1 MARNTKRKV
10 RRRGRRKKRGFASWS
25 LGKKIGAV
33 LGGTFLAVAVIGMV
47 ILASKMNKLKSVK
60 LNTDKLNISD
70 EVQHEEGYTNVAL
83 FGLDSRENDLG
94 KGNRSDTI
102 MIASLNNDTK
112 EVKLV
117 SIYRDTLLELDD
129 GSYNKANAAYAFGGP
144 EGAVSLI
151 NRNLDMNIEKYVT
164 VNFNALVDVI
174 DAVGGLD
181 LELTHDEVVHMNN
194 YCVETSKLT
203 GKDYTPIE
211 KPEPKPEDQEATV
224 GTYHLNGVQVTS
236 YCRIRYTAS
245 LDMGRTERQRR
256 VLGMLFDKA
265 KIAGLSSIFKIMDD
279 VFPMVTTS
287 LSKQDILG
295 LIPTLVGY
303 KFTDST
309 GFPQKYKF
317 SNIKGSIIVPTDL
330 ENNVVELHKFLY
342 NDQDYT
348 PSSEVVARS
357 NKILEIVGGESKLDD
372 ASTATSQQTDT
383 TNTADTFV
391 WSGDNSS
398 GGTDYSGDY
407 SYDNDY
413 DNSYDNG
420 GSYDDNTG
428 GGDYDNGGGDDD
440 NTGGGDYDNGGGDNN
455 TGGDDGGGDDGGGD
469 YSGGDDTGGDT
480 GFDDGG
486 DADSGTSSEEE

>member
-129 GSYNKANAAYAFGGP
+129 GSYNKANAAYAFGGS

-194 YCVETSKLT
+194 YCVETSKVT
-203 GKDYTPIE
+203 GKSYEKIE
-211 KPEPKPEDQEATV
+211 PEVE
-224 GTYHLNGVQVTS
+224 GTYHLNGVQAVS
-236 YCRIRYTAS
+236 YSRNRYTAGG
-245 LDMGRTERQRR
+245 DFKRAERQRL
-256 VLGMLFDKA
+256 VLEKIADKVQNMSVGTVNKIIDSVFPQISTNFTLAEMIGYAKNLTKYKLGDSIGFPADNTTDMLNEVGSVVIPDTLSSNVMEVHKFLFGNDGYTVSSTITSVENGIAEKSSDKA
-265 KIAGLSSIFKIMDD
+265 KSGSAVDDDEVPSSAGYKSTYSNSTSGTTGNTSGTTGSGYGTTTGTTGGYSSGSATGSGTTTGTTGSSYGTTGGNYGTTTGGTTTG
-279 VFPMVTTS
+279 TTS
-287 LSKQDILG
+287 G
-295 LIPTLVGY
+295 TTTET
-303 KFTDST
+303 TD
-309 GFPQKYKF
+309 
-317 SNIKGSIIVPTDL
+317 
-330 ENNVVELHKFLY
+330 
-342 NDQDYT
+342 
-348 PSSEVVARS
+348 
-357 NKILEIVGGESKLDD
+357 
-372 ASTATSQQTDT
+372 
-383 TNTADTFV
+383 
-391 WSGDNSS
+391 
-398 GGTDYSGDY
+398 GT
-407 SYDNDY
+407 
-413 DNSYDNG
+413 
-420 GSYDDNTG
+420 
-428 GGDYDNGGGDDD
+428 
-440 NTGGGDYDNGGGDNN
+440 
-455 TGGDDGGGDDGGGD
+455 
-469 YSGGDDTGGDT
+469 
-480 GFDDGG
+480 
-486 DADSGTSSEEE
+486 E

>member
-194 YCVETSKLT
+194 YCVETSKVT
-203 GKDYTPIE
+203 GKSYEKIE
-211 KPEPKPEDQEATV
+211 PEVE
-224 GTYHLNGVQVTS
+224 GTYHLNGVQAVS
-236 YCRIRYTAS
+236 YSRIRYTAGG
-245 LDMGRTERQRR
+245 DFKRAERQRL
-256 VLGMLFDKA
+256 VLEKIADKVQNMSVGTVNKIIDSVFPQISTNFTLAEMIGYAKNLTKYKLGDSIGFPADNTTDMLNEVGSVVIPDTLSSNVMEVHKFLFGNDGYTVSSTITSVENGIAEKSSDKA
-265 KIAGLSSIFKIMDD
+265 KSGSAVDDDEVPSSAGYKSTYSNSTSGTTGNTSGTTGSGYGTTTGTTGGYSTGSATGSGTTTGTTGSSYGTTGGNYGTTTGGTTTG
-279 VFPMVTTS
+279 TTS
-287 LSKQDILG
+287 G
-295 LIPTLVGY
+295 TTTET
-303 KFTDST
+303 TD
-309 GFPQKYKF
+309 
-317 SNIKGSIIVPTDL
+317 
-330 ENNVVELHKFLY
+330 
-342 NDQDYT
+342 
-348 PSSEVVARS
+348 
-357 NKILEIVGGESKLDD
+357 
-372 ASTATSQQTDT
+372 
-383 TNTADTFV
+383 
-391 WSGDNSS
+391 
-398 GGTDYSGDY
+398 GT
-407 SYDNDY
+407 
-413 DNSYDNG
+413 
-420 GSYDDNTG
+420 
-428 GGDYDNGGGDDD
+428 
-440 NTGGGDYDNGGGDNN
+440 
-455 TGGDDGGGDDGGGD
+455 
-469 YSGGDDTGGDT
+469 
-480 GFDDGG
+480 
-486 DADSGTSSEEE
+486 E

>member
-129 GSYNKANAAYAFGGP
+129 GSYNKANSAYSFGGP

-194 YCVETSKLT
+194 YCVETSKVT
-203 GKDYTPIE
+203 GKSYEKIE
-211 KPEPKPEDQEATV
+211 PEVE
-224 GTYHLNGVQVTS
+224 GTYHLNGVQAVS
-236 YCRIRYTAS
+236 YSRIRYTAGG
-245 LDMGRTERQRR
+245 DFKRAERQRL
-256 VLGMLFDKA
+256 VLQKIADKVQNMSVGTVNKIIDSVFPQISTNFTLAEMIGYAKNLTKYKLGDSIGFPADNTTDMLNEVGSVVIPDTLSSNVMEVHKFLFGNDGYTVSSTITSVENGIAEKSSDKA
-265 KIAGLSSIFKIMDD
+265 KSGSAVDDDEVPSSA
-279 VFPMVTTS
+279 
-287 LSKQDILG
+287 
-295 LIPTLVGY
+295 GY
-303 KFTDST
+303 KST
-309 GFPQKYKF
+309 Y
-317 SNIKGSIIVPTDL
+317 SNS
-330 ENNVVELHKFLY
+330 
-342 NDQDYT
+342 
-348 PSSEVVARS
+348 A
-357 NKILEIVGGESKLDD
+357 
-372 ASTATSQQTDT
+372 
-383 TNTADTFV
+383 
-391 WSGDNSS
+391 
-398 GGTDYSGDY
+398 
-407 SYDNDY
+407 
-413 DNSYDNG
+413 
-420 GSYDDNTG
+420 
-428 GGDYDNGGGDDD
+428 
-440 NTGGGDYDNGGGDNN
+440 
-455 TGGDDGGGDDGGGD
+455 
-469 YSGGDDTGGDT
+469 
-480 GFDDGG
+480 
-486 DADSGTSSEEE
+486 SGTTGNTSGTTGSGYGRTFK

>member
-194 YCVETSKLT
+194 YCVETSKVT
-203 GKDYTPIE
+203 GKSYEKIE
-211 KPEPKPEDQEATV
+211 PEVE
-224 GTYHLNGVQVTS
+224 GTYHLNGVQAVS
-236 YCRIRYTAS
+236 YSRIRYTAGG
-245 LDMGRTERQRR
+245 DFKRAERQRL
-256 VLGMLFDKA
+256 VLQKIADKVQNMSVGTVNKIIDSVFPQISTNFTLAEMIGYAKNLTKYKLGDSIGFPADNTTDMLNEVGSVVIPDTLSSNVMEVHKFLFGNDGYTVSSTITSVENGIAEKSSDKA
-265 KIAGLSSIFKIMDD
+265 KSGSAVDDDEVPSSAGYKSTYSNSTSGTTGNTSGTTGSGYGTTIGATGGYSSGSATGSGTTTGTTGSSYGTTGGNYGTTTGG
-279 VFPMVTTS
+279 TTS
-287 LSKQDILG
+287 G
-295 LIPTLVGY
+295 TTTET
-303 KFTDST
+303 TD
-309 GFPQKYKF
+309 
-317 SNIKGSIIVPTDL
+317 
-330 ENNVVELHKFLY
+330 
-342 NDQDYT
+342 
-348 PSSEVVARS
+348 
-357 NKILEIVGGESKLDD
+357 
-372 ASTATSQQTDT
+372 
-383 TNTADTFV
+383 
-391 WSGDNSS
+391 
-398 GGTDYSGDY
+398 GT
-407 SYDNDY
+407 
-413 DNSYDNG
+413 
-420 GSYDDNTG
+420 
-428 GGDYDNGGGDDD
+428 
-440 NTGGGDYDNGGGDNN
+440 
-455 TGGDDGGGDDGGGD
+455 
-469 YSGGDDTGGDT
+469 
-480 GFDDGG
+480 
-486 DADSGTSSEEE
+486 E

>member
-194 YCVETSKLT
+194 YCVETSKVT
-203 GKDYTPIE
+203 GKSYEKIE
-211 KPEPKPEDQEATV
+211 PEVE
-224 GTYHLNGVQVTS
+224 GTYHLNGVQAVS
-236 YCRIRYTAS
+236 YSRIRYTAGG
-245 LDMGRTERQRR
+245 DFKRAERQRL
-256 VLGMLFDKA
+256 VLQKIADKVQNMSVGTVNKIIDSVFPQISTNFTLAEMIGYAKNLTKYKLGDSIGFPTDNTTDMLNEVGSVVIPDTLSSNVMEVHKFLFGNDGYTVSSTITSVENGIAEESSDKA
-265 KIAGLSSIFKIMDD
+265 KSGSAVDDDEVPSSAGYKSTYSNSTSGTTGSGYGTTTGTTGGYSSGSATGSGTTTGTTGNSYGTTGGNYGTTTGGTTGGTTTG
-279 VFPMVTTS
+279 TTS
-287 LSKQDILG
+287 G
-295 LIPTLVGY
+295 TTTET
-303 KFTDST
+303 TD
-309 GFPQKYKF
+309 
-317 SNIKGSIIVPTDL
+317 
-330 ENNVVELHKFLY
+330 
-342 NDQDYT
+342 
-348 PSSEVVARS
+348 
-357 NKILEIVGGESKLDD
+357 
-372 ASTATSQQTDT
+372 
-383 TNTADTFV
+383 
-391 WSGDNSS
+391 
-398 GGTDYSGDY
+398 GT
-407 SYDNDY
+407 
-413 DNSYDNG
+413 
-420 GSYDDNTG
+420 
-428 GGDYDNGGGDDD
+428 
-440 NTGGGDYDNGGGDNN
+440 
-455 TGGDDGGGDDGGGD
+455 
-469 YSGGDDTGGDT
+469 
-480 GFDDGG
+480 
-486 DADSGTSSEEE
+486 E

>member
-194 YCVETSKLT
+194 YCVETSKVT
-203 GKDYTPIE
+203 GKSYEKIE
-211 KPEPKPEDQEATV
+211 PEVE
-224 GTYHLNGVQVTS
+224 GTYHLNGVQAVS
-236 YCRIRYTAS
+236 YSRIRYTAGG
-245 LDMGRTERQRR
+245 DFKRAERQRL
-256 VLGMLFDKA
+256 VLQKIADKVQNMSVGIVNKIIDSVFPQISTNFTLAEMIGYAKNLTKYKLGDSIGFPTDNTTDMLNEVGSVVIPDTLSSNVMEVHKFLFGNDGYTVSSTITSVENGIAEKSSDKA
-265 KIAGLSSIFKIMDD
+265 KSGSAVDDDEVPSSAGYKSTYSNSTSGTTGSGYGTTTGTTGGYSSGSATGSGTTTGTTGNSYGTTGGNYGTTTGGTTGGTTTG
-279 VFPMVTTS
+279 TTS
-287 LSKQDILG
+287 G
-295 LIPTLVGY
+295 TTTET
-303 KFTDST
+303 TD
-309 GFPQKYKF
+309 
-317 SNIKGSIIVPTDL
+317 
-330 ENNVVELHKFLY
+330 
-342 NDQDYT
+342 
-348 PSSEVVARS
+348 
-357 NKILEIVGGESKLDD
+357 
-372 ASTATSQQTDT
+372 
-383 TNTADTFV
+383 
-391 WSGDNSS
+391 
-398 GGTDYSGDY
+398 GT
-407 SYDNDY
+407 
-413 DNSYDNG
+413 
-420 GSYDDNTG
+420 
-428 GGDYDNGGGDDD
+428 
-440 NTGGGDYDNGGGDNN
+440 
-455 TGGDDGGGDDGGGD
+455 
-469 YSGGDDTGGDT
+469 
-480 GFDDGG
+480 
-486 DADSGTSSEEE
+486 E

>member
-94 KGNRSDTI
+94 KGNRSDTT

-194 YCVETSKLT
+194 YCVETSKVT
-203 GKDYTPIE
+203 GKSYEKIE
-211 KPEPKPEDQEATV
+211 PEVE
-224 GTYHLNGVQVTS
+224 GTYHLNGVQAVS
-236 YCRIRYTAS
+236 YSRIRYTAGG
-245 LDMGRTERQRR
+245 DFKRAERQRR
-256 VLGMLFDKA
+256 VLNELIKKA
-265 KIAGLSSIFKIMDD
+265 KDASLTELNELVSTIFPEVSTDLTQK
-279 VFPMVTTS
+279 
-287 LSKQDILG
+287 DIISMMPVMLKYDMANSG
-295 LIPTLVGY
+295 
-303 KFTDST
+303 
-309 GFPQKYKF
+309 GFPYDKTTDTPSKK
-317 SNIKGSIIVPTDL
+317 IGSIVIPCDL
-330 ENNVVELHKFLY
+330 ESNVIQLHKQLFGTEDYQPSETVQSY
-342 NDQDYT
+342 NDTIIDLTGKTTKDSETDQFSDQDDFFGNGT
-348 PSSEVVARS
+348 QQNS
-357 NKILEIVGGESKLDD
+357 N
-372 ASTATSQQTDT
+372 
-383 TNTADTFV
+383 N
-391 WSGDNSS
+391 SGD
-398 GGTDYSGDY
+398 GG
-407 SYDNDY
+407 
-413 DNSYDNG
+413 
-420 GSYDDNTG
+420 
-428 GGDYDNGGGDDD
+428 
-440 NTGGGDYDNGGGDNN
+440 
-455 TGGDDGGGDDGGGD
+455 
-469 YSGGDDTGGDT
+469 
-480 GFDDGG
+480 
-486 DADSGTSSEEE
+486 ADSSASDSQ

>member
-25 LGKKIGAV
+25 FGKKIGAV

-181 LELTHDEVVHMNN
+181 LELTHDEVGHMNN
-194 YCVETSKLT
+194 YCVETSKVT
-203 GKDYTPIE
+203 GKSYEKIE
-211 KPEPKPEDQEATV
+211 PEVE
-224 GTYHLNGVQVTS
+224 GTYHLNGVQAVS
-236 YCRIRYTAS
+236 YSRIRYTAGG
-245 LDMGRTERQRR
+245 DFKRAERQRL
-256 VLGMLFDKA
+256 VLEKIADKVQNMSVGTVNKIIDSVFPQISTNFTLAEMIGYAKNLTKYKLGDSIGFPADNTTDMLNEVGSVVIPDTLSSNVMEVHKFLFGNDGYTVSSTITSVENGIAEKSSDKA
-265 KIAGLSSIFKIMDD
+265 KSGSAVDDDEVPSSAGYKSTYSNSTSGTTGNTSGTTGSGYGTTTGTTGGYSSGSATGSGTTTGTTGSSYGTTGGNYGTTTGGTTGG
-279 VFPMVTTS
+279 TTS
-287 LSKQDILG
+287 G
-295 LIPTLVGY
+295 TTTET
-303 KFTDST
+303 TD
-309 GFPQKYKF
+309 GM
-317 SNIKGSIIVPTDL
+317 
-330 ENNVVELHKFLY
+330 E
-342 NDQDYT
+342 
-348 PSSEVVARS
+348 
-357 NKILEIVGGESKLDD
+357 
-372 ASTATSQQTDT
+372 
-383 TNTADTFV
+383 
-391 WSGDNSS
+391 
-398 GGTDYSGDY
+398 
-407 SYDNDY
+407 
-413 DNSYDNG
+413 
-420 GSYDDNTG
+420 
-428 GGDYDNGGGDDD
+428 
-440 NTGGGDYDNGGGDNN
+440 
-455 TGGDDGGGDDGGGD
+455 
-469 YSGGDDTGGDT
+469 
-480 GFDDGG
+480 
-486 DADSGTSSEEE
+486 

>member
-194 YCVETSKLT
+194 YCVETSKVT
-203 GKDYTPIE
+203 GKSYEKIE
-211 KPEPKPEDQEATV
+211 PEVE
-224 GTYHLNGVQVTS
+224 GTYHLNGVQAVS
-236 YCRIRYTAS
+236 YSRIRYTAGG
-245 LDMGRTERQRR
+245 DFKRAERQRL
-256 VLGMLFDKA
+256 VLQKIADKVQNMSVGTVNKIIDSVFPQISTNFTLAEMIGYAKNLTKYKLGDSIGFPADNTTDMLNEVGSVVIPDTLSSNVMEVHKFLFGNDGYTVSSTITSVENGIAEKSSDKA
-265 KIAGLSSIFKIMDD
+265 KSGSAVDDDEVPSSA
-279 VFPMVTTS
+279 
-287 LSKQDILG
+287 
-295 LIPTLVGY
+295 GY
-303 KFTDST
+303 KST
-309 GFPQKYKF
+309 Y
-317 SNIKGSIIVPTDL
+317 SN
-330 ENNVVELHKFLY
+330 
-342 NDQDYT
+342 
-348 PSSEVVARS
+348 
-357 NKILEIVGGESKLDD
+357 
-372 ASTATSQQTDT
+372 ST
-383 TNTADTFV
+383 
-391 WSGDNSS
+391 
-398 GGTDYSGDY
+398 
-407 SYDNDY
+407 
-413 DNSYDNG
+413 
-420 GSYDDNTG
+420 
-428 GGDYDNGGGDDD
+428 
-440 NTGGGDYDNGGGDNN
+440 
-455 TGGDDGGGDDGGGD
+455 
-469 YSGGDDTGGDT
+469 
-480 GFDDGG
+480 
-486 DADSGTSSEEE
+486 SGTTGNTSGTTGSGYGRTFK

>member
-129 GSYNKANAAYAFGGP
+129 GSYNKANSAYSFGGP

-151 NRNLDMNIEKYVT
+151 NRKVDMNIEKYVT

-194 YCVETSKLT
+194 YCVETSKVT
-203 GKDYTPIE
+203 GKSYEKIE
-211 KPEPKPEDQEATV
+211 PEVE
-224 GTYHLNGVQVTS
+224 GTYHLNGVQAVS
-236 YCRIRYTAS
+236 YSRIRYTAGG
-245 LDMGRTERQRR
+245 DFKRAERQRL
-256 VLGMLFDKA
+256 VLQKIADKVQNMSVGTVNKIIDSVFPQISTNFTLAEMIGYAKNLTKYKLGDSIGFPADNTTDMLNEVGSVVIPDTLSSNVMEVHKFLFGNDGYTVSSTITSVENGIAEKSSDKA
-265 KIAGLSSIFKIMDD
+265 KSGSAVDDDEVPSSAGYKSTYSNSASGTTGNTSGTTGSGYGTTTGTTGGYSSGSATGSGTTTGTTGSSYGTTGGNYGTTTGGTTGGTTTG
-279 VFPMVTTS
+279 TTS
-287 LSKQDILG
+287 G
-295 LIPTLVGY
+295 TTTET
-303 KFTDST
+303 TD
-309 GFPQKYKF
+309 
-317 SNIKGSIIVPTDL
+317 
-330 ENNVVELHKFLY
+330 
-342 NDQDYT
+342 
-348 PSSEVVARS
+348 
-357 NKILEIVGGESKLDD
+357 
-372 ASTATSQQTDT
+372 
-383 TNTADTFV
+383 
-391 WSGDNSS
+391 
-398 GGTDYSGDY
+398 GT
-407 SYDNDY
+407 
-413 DNSYDNG
+413 
-420 GSYDDNTG
+420 
-428 GGDYDNGGGDDD
+428 
-440 NTGGGDYDNGGGDNN
+440 
-455 TGGDDGGGDDGGGD
+455 
-469 YSGGDDTGGDT
+469 
-480 GFDDGG
+480 
-486 DADSGTSSEEE
+486 E

>member
-194 YCVETSKLT
+194 YCVETSKVT
-203 GKDYTPIE
+203 GKSYEKIE
-211 KPEPKPEDQEATV
+211 PEVE
-224 GTYHLNGVQVTS
+224 GTYHLNGVQAVS
-236 YCRIRYTAS
+236 YSRIRYTAGG
-245 LDMGRTERQRR
+245 DFKRAERQRL
-256 VLGMLFDKA
+256 VLQKIADKVQNMSVGTVNKIIDSVFPQISTNFTLAEMIGYAKNLTKYKLGDSIGFPADNTTDMLNEVGSVVIPDTLSSNVMEVHKFLFGNDGYTVSSTITSVENGIAEKSSDKA
-265 KIAGLSSIFKIMDD
+265 KSGSTVDDDEVPDSAGYKSTYSNSTSGTTGNTSGTTGSGYGTTTGATGGYSSGSATGSGTTTGTTGSSYGTTGGNYGTTTGGTTGGTTTG
-279 VFPMVTTS
+279 TTS
-287 LSKQDILG
+287 G
-295 LIPTLVGY
+295 TTTET
-303 KFTDST
+303 TD
-309 GFPQKYKF
+309 
-317 SNIKGSIIVPTDL
+317 
-330 ENNVVELHKFLY
+330 
-342 NDQDYT
+342 
-348 PSSEVVARS
+348 
-357 NKILEIVGGESKLDD
+357 
-372 ASTATSQQTDT
+372 
-383 TNTADTFV
+383 
-391 WSGDNSS
+391 
-398 GGTDYSGDY
+398 GT
-407 SYDNDY
+407 
-413 DNSYDNG
+413 
-420 GSYDDNTG
+420 
-428 GGDYDNGGGDDD
+428 
-440 NTGGGDYDNGGGDNN
+440 
-455 TGGDDGGGDDGGGD
+455 
-469 YSGGDDTGGDT
+469 
-480 GFDDGG
+480 
-486 DADSGTSSEEE
+486 E

>member
-25 LGKKIGAV
+25 FGKKIGAV
-33 LGGTFLAVAVIGMV
+33 LGGTFLAVAGIGMV

-194 YCVETSKLT
+194 YCVETSKVT
-203 GKDYTPIE
+203 GKSYEKIE
-211 KPEPKPEDQEATV
+211 PEVE
-224 GTYHLNGVQVTS
+224 GTYHLNGVQAVS
-236 YCRIRYTAS
+236 YSRIRYTAGG
-245 LDMGRTERQRR
+245 DFKRAERQRL
-256 VLGMLFDKA
+256 VLEKIADKVQNMSVGTVNKIIDSVFPQISTNFTLAEMIGYAKNLTKYKLGDSIGFPADNTTDMLNEVGSVVIPDTLSSNVMEVHKFLFGNDGYTVSSTITSVENGIAEKSSDKA
-265 KIAGLSSIFKIMDD
+265 KSGSAVDDDEVPSSAGYKSTYSNSTSGTTGNTSGTTGSGYGTTTGTTGGYSSGSATGSGTTTGTTGSSYGTTGGNYGTTTGGTTGG
-279 VFPMVTTS
+279 TTS
-287 LSKQDILG
+287 G
-295 LIPTLVGY
+295 TTTET
-303 KFTDST
+303 TD
-309 GFPQKYKF
+309 
-317 SNIKGSIIVPTDL
+317 
-330 ENNVVELHKFLY
+330 
-342 NDQDYT
+342 
-348 PSSEVVARS
+348 
-357 NKILEIVGGESKLDD
+357 
-372 ASTATSQQTDT
+372 
-383 TNTADTFV
+383 
-391 WSGDNSS
+391 
-398 GGTDYSGDY
+398 GT
-407 SYDNDY
+407 
-413 DNSYDNG
+413 
-420 GSYDDNTG
+420 
-428 GGDYDNGGGDDD
+428 
-440 NTGGGDYDNGGGDNN
+440 
-455 TGGDDGGGDDGGGD
+455 
-469 YSGGDDTGGDT
+469 
-480 GFDDGG
+480 
-486 DADSGTSSEEE
+486 E

>member
-25 LGKKIGAV
+25 FGKKIGAV

-194 YCVETSKLT
+194 YCVETSKVT
-203 GKDYTPIE
+203 GKSYEKIE
-211 KPEPKPEDQEATV
+211 PEVE
-224 GTYHLNGVQVTS
+224 GTYHLNGVQAVS
-236 YCRIRYTAS
+236 YSRIRYTAGG
-245 LDMGRTERQRR
+245 DFKRAERQRL
-256 VLGMLFDKA
+256 VLQKIADKVQNMSVGTVNKIIDSVFPQISTNFTLAEMIGYAKNLTKYKLGDSIGFPTDNTTDMLNEVGSVVIPDTLSSNVMEVHKFLFGNDGYTVSSTITSVENGIAEKSSDKA
-265 KIAGLSSIFKIMDD
+265 KSGSAVDDDEVPSSAGYKSTYSNSTSGTTGNTSGTTGSGYGTTTGTTGGYSSGSATGSGTTTGTTGSNYGTTTGGTTGGTTTG
-279 VFPMVTTS
+279 TTS
-287 LSKQDILG
+287 G
-295 LIPTLVGY
+295 TTTET
-303 KFTDST
+303 TD
-309 GFPQKYKF
+309 
-317 SNIKGSIIVPTDL
+317 
-330 ENNVVELHKFLY
+330 
-342 NDQDYT
+342 
-348 PSSEVVARS
+348 
-357 NKILEIVGGESKLDD
+357 
-372 ASTATSQQTDT
+372 
-383 TNTADTFV
+383 
-391 WSGDNSS
+391 
-398 GGTDYSGDY
+398 GT
-407 SYDNDY
+407 
-413 DNSYDNG
+413 
-420 GSYDDNTG
+420 
-428 GGDYDNGGGDDD
+428 
-440 NTGGGDYDNGGGDNN
+440 
-455 TGGDDGGGDDGGGD
+455 
-469 YSGGDDTGGDT
+469 
-480 GFDDGG
+480 
-486 DADSGTSSEEE
+486 E